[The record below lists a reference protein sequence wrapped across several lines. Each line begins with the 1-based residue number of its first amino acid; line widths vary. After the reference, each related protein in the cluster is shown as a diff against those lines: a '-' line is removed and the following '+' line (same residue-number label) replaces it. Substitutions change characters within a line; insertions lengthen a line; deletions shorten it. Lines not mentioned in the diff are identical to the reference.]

1 MQTNFLVAANAINT
15 SPAKVAKIGAEQS
28 ALEAGFRYKT
38 ANQLSGATMFAYTV
52 AILSML
58 GAFKGNAFKAKALA
72 GMFGSMT
79 VINHHKKAGNLE
91 TAGAGLVRLT
101 IKGNNHFGGR
111 ELGKTANQSIEAKD
125 ARCLALAIKAGPTGK
140 VAEESAAVRAIQWR
154 KVGETK

>member
-1 MQTNFLVAANAINT
+1 MQTNFLVATNAINS
-15 SPAKVAKIGAEQS
+15 SPTKVAKIGAEQAS
-28 ALEAGFRYKT
+28 LEAGFRYKT
-38 ANQLSGATMFAYTV
+38 ANQLSGGVMFAYPV
-52 AILSML
+52 AVLSML
-58 GAFKGNAFKAKALA
+58 GASKGQAFKAKALA
-72 GMFGSMT
+72 GMYGSMT

-125 ARCLALAIKAGPTGK
+125 ARCLEVAIKAGPSGK
-140 VAEESAAVRAIQWR
+140 IAEESAAVRAITWR